1 MIGYILTPEQAEQVQ
16 GVFINPYCFINCVQD
31 INDVWF
37 FFGNEQ
43 DKETFKDSEYM
54 WLFECPQGEYIPKP
68 SPNPFDETTNNL

>member
-1 MIGYILTPEQAEQVQ
+1 MIGYILTIEQYDQVQ
-16 GVFINPYCFINCVQD
+16 GQYINPYQFINCVQD

-54 WLFECPQGEYIPKP
+54 WLFELPQGEYIPKP
-68 SPNPFDETTNNL
+68 TPSSFDETN